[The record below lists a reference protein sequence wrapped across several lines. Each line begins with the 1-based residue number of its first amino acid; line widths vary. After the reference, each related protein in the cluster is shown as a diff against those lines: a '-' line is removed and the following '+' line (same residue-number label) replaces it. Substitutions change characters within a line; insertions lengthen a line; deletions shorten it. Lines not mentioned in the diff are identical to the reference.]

1 MATSPNFS
9 WPEPD
14 NTDLVKNGALAI
26 RTAVNAI
33 DASMVDLKGGTTGQ
47 VLSKA
52 SNTDMDFTWTAAA
65 AGSPLTTK
73 GDLYTYSTT
82 NARLGVGTNGQV
94 LTADSTAATGLK
106 WAASATTPTKY
117 TLISTTSL
125 SGTAVTVSGLS
136 SYTNL
141 VIQVSGCSSSVGS
154 EAYRFSVNNGS
165 SYPYV
170 AWIYT
175 GTTFSM
181 NDGSPNDGFQFGA
194 LGTSAANTIT
204 GFIHLDGTGGS
215 GYTNFTSQS
224 RSNGTTSPQ
233 SWLIKGVINT
243 PNAISSITFDS
254 YGGSNFD
261 AGSILVYGR

>member
-26 RTAVNAI
+26 RTAVDAI

-106 WAASATTPTKY
+106 WATASVPAGY
-117 TLISTTSL
+117 SLLGSASL
-125 SGTAVTVSGLS
+125 SGTDVTISGLSGKQNLFIWVSGASSGTSAEAFRLTVSG
-136 SYTNL
+136 
-141 VIQVSGCSSSVGS
+141 
-154 EAYRFSVNNGS
+154 GS
-165 SYPYV
+165 SYEYD
-170 AWIYT
+170 AWKIT
-175 GTTFSM
+175 GASTLSTEQGTSVLQIGQM
-181 NDGSPNDGFQFGA
+181 
-194 LGTSAANTIT
+194 GTSASNVVN
-204 GFIHLDGTGGS
+204 GFISIGGANASGTCSIDWQSVAS
-215 GYTNFTSQS
+215 GTSCV
-224 RSNGTTSPQ
+224 
-233 SWLIKGVINT
+233 SWLAKAKASISG
-243 PNAISSITFDS
+243 AISSINFYTA
-254 YGGSNFD
+254 GGSNFD
-261 AGSILVYGR
+261 AGTIYVYGA